1 MISSSKAHIGILGTH
16 LLEKYDALCLLESS
30 CRNALI
36 IGTGICPFAI
46 WTALG
51 VTSVYYY
58 RRHSLFISVADDLR
72 SASIPNYL
80 VMNS

>member
-16 LLEKYDALCLLESS
+16 LLGKYDALCLLESS
-30 CRNALI
+30 CRNASI
-36 IGTGICPFAI
+36 IGIGICPFAVL
-46 WTALG
+46 TALG
-51 VTSVYYY
+51 ATSVYYY
-58 RRHSLFISVADDLR
+58 RMRSLFVFVTDDLR